1 LTVLRWPDGRRRAAG
16 PRADGDAPADE
27 GVVPLEALGVAVW
40 RVDGA
45 TRRVAA
51 ANALALALLGRTQD
65 EVVGADAAAL
75 LATPEDEA
83 FWAEAAA
90 DPAAQLRSRTV
101 LARGD
106 GTLRHVERWIRPGGA
121 GGGWVVSLV
130 DLSEQHAAERAREH
144 VLAELRATLEATA
157 DGLLVTDLAGRV
169 QAWNERFVELWGV
182 PEALL
187 GPRNGD
193 ALFAWMQREIAE
205 PADDHRRVL
214 ALRAAAHAP
223 SHDRLVLRS
232 GRVVERVSRP
242 LAHGERA
249 AGRVYSFRD
258 ISERIAADRRLELM
272 SFTDA
277 LTGLPNR
284 RYLAGRLGPASALA
298 ARGLHSMALL
308 YLDLDHFKQVNDSL
322 GHELGDRVLREV
334 AARLRAAAREG
345 DLIAR
350 VGGDQFVLLL
360 HQVGPDGGE
369 HGARRLLDAIAE
381 PFAVDGSTFTLT
393 CSIGLAVFPRD
404 AAQPEDLVRHAETAM
419 LQAKQAGR
427 AGYRVHRA
435 PATHVDLRS
444 RIELDHAM
452 RQALASNRFRLHYQP
467 QVALAGRRL
476 VGVEALVRWRDPE
489 RGDVPP
495 AEFIPVAEDSGFVVA
510 IGDWVLERAVQQ
522 AAQWHAEGLAVP
534 VAVNVS
540 ALQFQHDRFVE
551 RVGELLRAAALPPHL
566 LELELTESILLRDA
580 ADALARLHALA
591 ALGVQLAIDDFGT
604 GYSSL
609 AYLKRFPIRK
619 LKIDRRFVGGLP
631 GDEGDAGIVRAI
643 VQIGHALAL
652 TVIAEGV
659 ETEAQRDFLA
669 ACGCDEAQG
678 YLFAPPL
685 DVALATRHL
694 RLARTTNDA

>member
-1 LTVLRWPDGRRRAAG
+1 
-16 PRADGDAPADE
+16 
-27 GVVPLEALGVAVW
+27 
-40 RVDGA
+40 
-45 TRRVAA
+45 
-51 ANALALALLGRTQD
+51 
-65 EVVGADAAAL
+65 
-75 LATPEDEA
+75 
-83 FWAEAAA
+83 
-90 DPAAQLRSRTV
+90 
-101 LARGD
+101 
-106 GTLRHVERWIRPGGA
+106 
-121 GGGWVVSLV
+121 
-130 DLSEQHAAERAREH
+130 
-144 VLAELRATLEATA
+144 
-157 DGLLVTDLAGRV
+157 
-169 QAWNERFVELWGV
+169 
-182 PEALL
+182 
-187 GPRNGD
+187 
-193 ALFAWMQREIAE
+193 
-205 PADDHRRVL
+205 
-214 ALRAAAHAP
+214 
-223 SHDRLVLRS
+223 HDRLVLRN

-284 RYLAGRLGPASALA
+284 RYLAARLGPASALS

-322 GHELGDRVLREV
+322 GPEAGDRVLREV

-360 HQVGPDGGE
+360 HQVGHDGGE
-369 HGARRLLDAIAE
+369 HGARRLLEAIAE
-381 PFAVDGSTFTLT
+381 PFALDGSTFTVT

-435 PATHVDLRS
+435 SATHVDLRS

-452 RQALASNRFRLHYQP
+452 RLALASNRFRLHYQP
-467 QVALAGRRL
+467 QVALADGRL

-495 AEFIPVAEDSGFVVA
+495 SEFIPVAEDSGFVVA

-551 RVGELLRAAALPPHL
+551 RVGELLRAAALPAHL

-609 AYLKRFPIRK
+609 AYLKRFPIRR

-669 ACGCDEAQG
+669 ECGCDEAQG

-694 RLARTTNDA
+694 RLARPTSDARR

>member
-1 LTVLRWPDGRRRAAG
+1 MTVLRWPDGRRRSAG
-16 PRADGDAPADE
+16 APADD
-27 GVVPLEALGVAVW
+27 GDVPLEALGVAVW

-51 ANALALALLGRTQD
+51 VNEPALALLGRTRD
-65 EVVGADAAAL
+65 EVVGVDAAAL
-75 LATPEDEA
+75 VATPEDEA
-83 FWAEAAA
+83 YWAEAAA
-90 DPAAQLRSRTV
+90 DPAAQLRSRTMLV
-101 LARGD
+101 RGD
-106 GTLRHVERWIRPGGA
+106 GALRHVERWVRPCER
-121 GGGWVVSLV
+121 GWVVSLV

-157 DGLLVTDLAGRV
+157 DGLLVVDLAGRV

-187 GPRNGD
+187 RARDGD
-193 ALFAWMQREIAE
+193 ALFAWMQREVAE
-205 PADDHRRVL
+205 PPDDHRRVL
-214 ALRAAAHAP
+214 ALRGAAHAS
-223 SHDRLVLRS
+223 SHDRLVLRN

-284 RYLAGRLGPASALA
+284 RYLAARLGPASALSG
-298 ARGLHSMALL
+298 RGLHSMALL

-322 GHELGDRVLREV
+322 GPEAGDRVLREV

-369 HGARRLLDAIAE
+369 HGARRLLEAIAE
-381 PFAVDGSTFTLT
+381 PFVLDGSTFTVT

-404 AAQPEDLVRHAETAM
+404 AAQPEELVRHAETAM

-435 PATHVDLRS
+435 SATHVDLRS

-452 RQALASNRFRLHYQP
+452 RLALASNRFRLHYQP
-467 QVALAGRRL
+467 QVALDDGRL

-495 AEFIPVAEDSGFVVA
+495 SEFIPVAEDSGFIVA
-510 IGDWVLERAVQQ
+510 LGDWVLERAVQQ
-522 AAQWHAEGLAVP
+522 AAQWHADGLAVP

-540 ALQFQHDRFVE
+540 ALQFQQDRFVE
-551 RVGELLRAAALPPHL
+551 RVGELLRAAALPAQL

-580 ADALARLHALA
+580 AEALARLRALA

-631 GDEGDAGIVRAI
+631 ADEGDAGIVRAI
-643 VQIGHALAL
+643 VQIGHALGL

-694 RLARTTNDA
+694 RERLAAP